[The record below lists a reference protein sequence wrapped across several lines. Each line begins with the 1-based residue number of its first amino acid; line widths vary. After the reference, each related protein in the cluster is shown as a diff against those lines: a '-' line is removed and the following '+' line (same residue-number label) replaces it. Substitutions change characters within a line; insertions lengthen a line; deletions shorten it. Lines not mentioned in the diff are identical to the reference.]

1 MHQLIDKKNR
11 IFIYIIF
18 LFILSTTSNK
28 ATQHQKNSLKLVNKI
43 NVTGLSTTNNLNLE
57 KQISNFFYKSIF
69 ILGKKDI
76 NAVMS
81 EYNII
86 EEYSVKKIYPSEIDI
101 KIKPT
106 KFIARISSNNQLVVG
121 SNGKLIKSKSADD
134 TLPYIIGEFNSKK
147 FLKFKKSIA
156 DSKFNFND
164 LKSIIFFPSNRVD
177 ILTTNGILIKLPEN
191 NLLKSLNLSYKI
203 IKDHQFNDNKF
214 IDLRIT
220 NQAIIQ

>member
-1 MHQLIDKKNR
+1 MHQLIDKKNK

-28 ATQHQKNSLKLVNKI
+28 AIQHQKNLLRSVNKI
-43 NVTGLSTTNNLNLE
+43 SVTGLSITNNLNLE
-57 KQISNFFYKSIF
+57 KQIGNFFYKSIF
-69 ILGKKDI
+69 IIGKKDI

-106 KFIARISSNNQLVVG
+106 KFIARISSNNKLLVG
-121 SNGKLIKSKSADD
+121 SNGKLIKSKSADE
-134 TLPYIIGEFNSKK
+134 TLPHIIGKFNSKK
-147 FLKFKKSIA
+147 FLKFKKNIE
-156 DSKFNFND
+156 DSKFNFKD
-164 LKSIIFFPSNRVD
+164 LENIIFFPSNRLD
-177 ILTTNGILIKLPEN
+177 ILTTNGILIKLPEKN
-191 NLLKSLNLSYKI
+191 ILKSLNLSYKI
-203 IKDHQFNDNKF
+203 IKDYQFKDNKL

-220 NQAIIQ
+220 NQVTIQ